1 MPIAT
6 MPPVAVMRI
15 TANREMRPKE
25 VYCCGACYNAAI
37 VVDPILAKHF
47 VLETAPALFTFSES
61 FHRSHP
67 VYSQCTICDRYLFRI
82 INEVDIMTRIET
94 AIKSRETNSSLYI
107 ALKAQQSWIFNG
119 PTTQFQTH
127 LRTTLKDTRIDVDTI
142 LSQNH
147 TVQGIQP
154 LETILRKIKSHCCCS
169 DDQNSDA
176 TCTWANEHGLW
187 EFDSDAIDHDAIDPM
202 LSYEVCGPDGPW

>member
-1 MPIAT
+1 
-6 MPPVAVMRI
+6 
-15 TANREMRPKE
+15 
-25 VYCCGACYNAAI
+25 
-37 VVDPILAKHF
+37 
-47 VLETAPALFTFSES
+47 
-61 FHRSHP
+61 
-67 VYSQCTICDRYLFRI
+67 
-82 INEVDIMTRIET
+82 MTRIET

-127 LRTTLKDTRIDVDTI
+127 LKTTFKDTRIDVDTV

-154 LETILRKIKSHCCCS
+154 LETILQKIKSHCCCS

-176 TCTWANEHGLW
+176 TCTWANEHGVW
-187 EFDSDAIDHDAIDPM
+187 EFDSDAINHDAINHDAINHGAINHDAINHDAINHDAINHDAINHDAINHDAINHDAINHDAII
-202 LSYEVCGPDGPW
+202 LTL